1 MSAAA
6 ERAMLGIAAELLAQ
20 GRALHLLSALVTA
33 AALGLAATALGLA
46 ATGPASPA
54 AQGALAIS
62 LLAGAAETGLAVRT
76 GFDAGLFGRLAAGLD
91 LADLDAGM
99 RALGLMPSRKTGRP
113 VAARIAG
120 AKHLLAWQAAVL
132 LLQTACLAAVAVP
145 FSAAG
150 P

>member
-20 GRALHLLSALVTA
+20 GRALHLVSALVTA
-33 AALGLAATALGLA
+33 AALGLAAI
-46 ATGPASPA
+46 GPASPVAQA
-54 AQGALAIS
+54 ALVIS

-99 RALGLMPSRKTGRP
+99 RALGLMPARKTGRP

-120 AKHLLAWQAAVL
+120 AKRLLVWQAAVV
-132 LLQTACLAAVAVP
+132 LLQAACLAALAVP

>member
-20 GRALHLLSALVTA
+20 GRALHLMSALVTA
-33 AALGLAATALGLA
+33 AALGLA

-54 AQGALAIS
+54 AQAALAIS

-76 GFDAGLFGRLAAGLD
+76 GFDAGLFARLADGLD

-120 AKHLLAWQAAVL
+120 AKRLLAWQAAVL